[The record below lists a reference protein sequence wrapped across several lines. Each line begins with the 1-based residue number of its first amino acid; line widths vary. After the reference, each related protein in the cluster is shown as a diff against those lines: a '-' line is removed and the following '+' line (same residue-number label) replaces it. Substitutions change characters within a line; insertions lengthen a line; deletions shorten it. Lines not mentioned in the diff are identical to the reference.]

1 MHETDLEPIDDEIE
15 DEGDRNAQAVP
26 LLNCTTFG
34 AMYLAHG
41 RQLLG
46 MPFHAEVSL
55 MHGIEVPCQTLEQ
68 QRRAVIYVPPAATW
82 MLLAGEAIYELCKND
97 HDRKDGAPGST
108 SYGDEWLWGQGRG
121 YSLGRWTLWKK
132 RFGEIASAKEL
143 EDSVTGIAAKAA
155 FEMER
160 VGG

>member
-15 DEGDRNAQAVP
+15 DEDDRNAQAVP
-26 LLNCTTFG
+26 LLNCVTFG
-34 AMYLAHG
+34 AMYLARG
-41 RQLLG
+41 RQPLG

-68 QRRAVIYVPPAATW
+68 RRRAVIYVPPAATW
-82 MLLAGEAIYELCKND
+82 VLLAGEAIYELCKND

-121 YSLGRWTLWKK
+121 YSLGRWALWKK

-143 EDSVTGIAAKAA
+143 KEGVTDIAAKAA
-155 FEMER
+155 LEMER